1 MTLSADCNLP
11 VVRPVAA
18 PSDGVRPAGFLTRQ
32 ERLIGSLIG
41 TAMGDA
47 IGLPYEGLSRRRA
60 ARMLGAPSRHRLFFG
75 RGMVSD
81 DTEHACMTAQALIT
95 SGGDVALFRKHLAW
109 RLRWWLLPLP
119 AGVGLATA
127 RAILRL
133 WVGISPERSGVFSAG
148 NGPAMRAPILGAATD
163 DLQALRPLVR
173 ASTRLTHTDEKAE
186 FGALAAA
193 LAAHLACRQER
204 VAGEDFLAQLKT
216 LLKGDG
222 AEFLALMQSAVESAR
237 QGQATAD
244 FAAALGLGQGVSG
257 YMYHTMPVVIQAW
270 LRHQG
275 DFRAAI
281 IAMVECGGDADSTAA
296 ILGGIVGAGTGR
308 QGIALEWQS
317 GLLEWPR
324 SLGWMARLG
333 AKLGAEPAGSSDKC
347 APGLFFPAVLLRNL
361 FFLAVVLFHGFRRLL
376 PPY

>member
-1 MTLSADCNLP
+1 MTVRADCNLP
-11 VVRPVAA
+11 VVRPTAT
-18 PSDGVRPAGFLTRQ
+18 PSDGARPAGFLTRQ
-32 ERLIGSLIG
+32 DRLIGSLIG

-47 IGLPYEGLSRRRA
+47 IGLPYEGLSRRRG
-60 ARMLGAPSRHRLFFG
+60 ARMLGAPDRHRLIFG

-81 DTEHACMTAQALIT
+81 DTEHACMSAQALIT
-95 SGGDVALFRKHLAW
+95 SGGDAALFRKHLAW

-127 RAILRL
+127 RAIVRL
-133 WVGISPERSGVFSAG
+133 WIGINPERSGVFSAG
-148 NGPAMRAPILGAATD
+148 NGPAMRAPIVGAAAD
-163 DLQALRPLVR
+163 DLEALRVLVR
-173 ASTRLTHTDEKAE
+173 VSTLLTHTDEKAQ

-193 LAAHLACRQER
+193 LAAHLASRQEQ
-204 VAGEDFLAQLKT
+204 VAGEDFLVQLRE
-216 LLKGDG
+216 LLGGDG
-222 AEFLALMQSAVESAR
+222 AEFLALMQAAVESAS
-237 QGQATAD
+237 QGQATSA
-244 FAAALGLGQGVSG
+244 FAASLGLGQGVSG

-270 LRHQG
+270 LTHQR

-281 IAMVECGGDADSTAA
+281 MAMVECGGDTDSTAA
-296 ILGGIVGAGTGR
+296 ILGGIVGAATGR
-308 QGIALEWQS
+308 QGIPQEWQS

-324 SLGWMARLG
+324 SLGWMERLG
-333 AKLGAEPAGSSDKC
+333 ACLGADPAGRSGKR

>member
-1 MTLSADCNLP
+1 MRMDLQA
-11 VVRPVAA
+11 R
-18 PSDGVRPAGFLTRQ
+18 LT
-32 ERLIGSLIG
+32 GSLIG

-47 IGLPYEGLSRRRA
+47 IGLPYEGLSRQRGA
-60 ARMLGAPSRHRLFFG
+60 SMLGAPTRQRLFFG

-81 DTEHACMTAQALIT
+81 DTEHACMTAQALIV
-95 SGGDVALFRKHLAW
+95 SGGDVRLFRKNLAS

-133 WVGISPERSGVFSAG
+133 WAGFSPEKSGVFSAG
-148 NGPAMRAPILGAATD
+148 NGPAMRAPIIGAAID

-193 LAAHLACRQER
+193 LAAHMAARQAQ
-204 VAGEDFLAQLKT
+204 VAGADFLAQLTT
-216 LLKGDG
+216 LLAGEG
-222 AEFLALMQSAVESAR
+222 GEFLVLMEAAVQSVS
-237 QGQATAD
+237 QGQTVPQ
-244 FAAALGLGQGVSG
+244 FAAALGQGQGVSG
-257 YMYHTMPVVIQAW
+257 YMLHTLPVVIHAW
-270 LRHQG
+270 LTHQN

-281 IAMVECGGDADSTAA
+281 VAIVECGGDTDSTAA
-296 ILGGIVGAGTGR
+296 ILGGIVGAACGAA
-308 QGIALEWQS
+308 GIAADWQS

-324 SLGWMARLG
+324 SIRWMERLG
-333 AKLGAEPAGSSDKC
+333 SALAQAPVAGVKKR
-347 APGLFFPAVLLRNL
+347 APELFFPAVLLRNV
-361 FFLAVVLFHGFRRLL
+361 FFLGVVLFHGFRRLL

>member
-1 MTLSADCNLP
+1 MTTSVHDDLRVAPALAGPLAAGPSRGLP
-11 VVRPVAA
+11 TEQA
-18 PSDGVRPAGFLTRQ
+18 
-32 ERLIGSLIG
+32 RLIGSLIG

-47 IGLPYEGLSRRRA
+47 IGLPYEGLSRRRG
-60 ARMLGAPSRHRLFFG
+60 ARMLGRPERHRLFFG

-148 NGPAMRAPILGAATD
+148 NGPAMRAPIIGAAVD
-163 DLQALRPLVR
+163 DLQALRALVR

-193 LAAHLACRQER
+193 LAAHLAGRQEH
-204 VAGEDFLAQLKT
+204 VAGEDFLAQLKR
-216 LLKGDG
+216 LLDGDG
-222 AEFLALMQSAVESAR
+222 AEFLALMQAAVQSAG
-237 QGQATAD
+237 QGQATSA
-244 FAAALGLGQGVSG
+244 FAAAIGQGQGVSG

-270 LRHQG
+270 LTHPR

-281 IAMVECGGDADSTAA
+281 IAMVECGGDTDSTAA
-296 ILGGIVGAGTGR
+296 ILGGIVGAATGR
-308 QGIALEWQS
+308 QGIPLEWQS

-324 SLGWMARLG
+324 SLNWMVRLGTRLG
-333 AKLGAEPAGSSDKC
+333 ADTAGSSGKR
-347 APGLFFPAVLLRNL
+347 APELLFPAVLLRNL

>member
-1 MTLSADCNLP
+1 MPLDLQA
-11 VVRPVAA
+11 R
-18 PSDGVRPAGFLTRQ
+18 LT
-32 ERLIGSLIG
+32 GSLIG

-47 IGLPYEGLSRRRA
+47 IGLPYEGLSRRRCA
-60 ARMLGAPSRHRLFFG
+60 SMLGAPTRQRLFFG

-81 DTEHACMTAQALIT
+81 DTEHACMTAQALIV
-95 SGGDVALFRKHLAW
+95 SSGDVAVFRKNLAS

-148 NGPAMRAPILGAATD
+148 NGPAMRAPIIGAATD
-163 DLQALRPLVR
+163 DVQALRPLVR

-193 LAAHLACRQER
+193 LAAHMASRQALP
-204 VAGEDFLAQLKT
+204 VAGADFLAQLKT
-216 LLKGDG
+216 LLAGEG
-222 AEFLALMQSAVESAR
+222 GEFVALIEAAVQSASR
-237 QGQATAD
+237 GQTVAE
-244 FAAALGLGQGVSG
+244 FAAALGLERGVSG
-257 YMYHTMPVVIQAW
+257 YMLHTLPVVIHAW
-270 LRHQG
+270 LTHPH

-281 IAMVECGGDADSTAA
+281 VAIVECGGDTDSTAA
-296 ILGGIVGAGTGR
+296 ILGGIVGASCGPA
-308 QGIALEWQS
+308 GIPVDWQS

-324 SLGWMARLG
+324 SIRWMERLG
-333 AKLGAEPAGSSDKC
+333 SALAKAPVAGVKQR
-347 APGLFFPAVLLRNL
+347 APELFFPLVLLRNV
-361 FFLAVVLFHGFRRLL
+361 FFLGVVLFHGFRRLL

>member
-1 MTLSADCNLP
+1 MAPSPL
-11 VVRPVAA
+11 VPVAKE
-18 PSDGVRPAGFLTRQ
+18 D
-32 ERLIGSLIG
+32 RLIGSLIG

-47 IGLPYEGLSRRRA
+47 IGLPYEGLSRRRGA
-60 ARMLGAPSRHRLFFG
+60 KMLGRPERHRLLFG

-95 SGGDVALFRKHLAW
+95 SDGDVALFRKDLAR

-148 NGPAMRAPILGAATD
+148 NGPAMRAPIIGAATD
-163 DLQALRPLVR
+163 DLGALRALVR

-193 LAAHLACRQER
+193 LAAHLACRHER
-204 VAGEDFLAQLKT
+204 VRPDDFLAQLGQ
-216 LLKGDG
+216 LLNGQG
-222 AEFLALMQSAVESAR
+222 QAFLALMQATVQSVR
-237 QGQATAD
+237 QGQETSA
-244 FAAALGLGQGVSG
+244 FAESLGLGKGVSG
-257 YMYHTMPVVIQAW
+257 YMYHTMPVAIHAW
-270 LRHQG
+270 LAHPH
-275 DFRAAI
+275 DLRAAI
-281 IAMVECGGDADSTAA
+281 VATVACGGDTDSTAA
-296 ILGGIVGAGTGR
+296 IVGGIVGAAVGR
-308 QGIALEWQS
+308 QGVAPDWQN

-324 SLGWMARLG
+324 SLAWMAQLGRVLG
-333 AKLGAEPAGSSDKC
+333 ADPADNPKRR
-347 APGLFFPAVLLRNL
+347 APELPWGAVLPRNL
-361 FFLAVVLFHGFRRLL
+361 FFLGVVLFHGFRRLL

>member
-1 MTLSADCNLP
+1 MPTDLLQPENGPFYPTIKQA
-11 VVRPVAA
+11 R
-18 PSDGVRPAGFLTRQ
+18 LT
-32 ERLIGSLIG
+32 GSLIG

-47 IGLPYEGLSRRRA
+47 IGLPYEGLSRRRGA
-60 ARMLGAPSRHRLFFG
+60 SMLGVPTRHRLFVG

-81 DTEHACMTAQALIT
+81 DTEHACMTAQALIV
-95 SGGDVALFRKHLAW
+95 SGGDPAVFRKNLAS

-133 WVGISPERSGVFSAG
+133 WVGFNPEKSGVFSAG
-148 NGPAMRAPILGAATD
+148 NGPAMRAPIIGAAID

-193 LAAHLACRQER
+193 LAAHMAARQPLP
-204 VAGEDFLAQLKT
+204 VTGDDFLAQLKT
-216 LLKGDG
+216 LLAGDG
-222 AEFLALMQSAVESAR
+222 GEFLALMAAAVKSVS
-237 QGQATAD
+237 QGQTVQE

-257 YMYHTMPVVIQAW
+257 YMLHTLPVVIHAW
-270 LRHQG
+270 LTHQG

-281 IAMVECGGDADSTAA
+281 IAIVECGGDTDSTAA
-296 ILGGIVGAGTGR
+296 ILGGIVGAACGPS
-308 QGIALEWQS
+308 GIPADWQN

-324 SLGWMARLG
+324 SIRWMTRLG
-333 AKLGAEPAGSSDKC
+333 CALALAQAPVAGVKQR
-347 APGLFFPAVLLRNL
+347 APELFFPALLLRNV
-361 FFLAVVLFHGFRRLL
+361 FFLGVVLFHGFRRLL

>member
-1 MTLSADCNLP
+1 MTSVQDDLR
-11 VVRPVAA
+11 VT
-18 PSDGVRPAGFLTRQ
+18 PSMAGPSEAGSCGLLAKQ
-32 ERLIGSLIG
+32 ARLIGSLIG

-47 IGLPYEGLSRRRA
+47 IGLPYEGLSRRRG
-60 ARMLGAPSRHRLFFG
+60 ARMLGRPERHRLFFG

-81 DTEHACMTAQALIT
+81 DTEHACMSAQALIT
-95 SGGDVALFRKHLAW
+95 SGGDVSLFRKHLAW

-133 WVGISPERSGVFSAG
+133 WIGISPERSGVFSAG
-148 NGPAMRAPILGAATD
+148 NGPAMRAPIIGAATD
-163 DLQALRPLVR
+163 DLGALRALVR

-193 LAAHLACRQER
+193 LAAHLAGRQASP
-204 VAGEDFLAQLKT
+204 VAGDDFLARLAE

-222 AEFLALMQSAVESAR
+222 AEFLALMQSAVQSAS
-237 QGQATAD
+237 QGQATAA
-244 FAAALGLGQGVSG
+244 FAASLGLGQGVSG
-257 YMYHTMPVVIQAW
+257 YMYHTLPVVIQAW

-281 IAMVECGGDADSTAA
+281 IAMVECGGDTDSTAA
-296 ILGGIVGAGTGR
+296 ILGGIVGASCGPA
-308 QGIALEWQS
+308 GIPLEWKN

-324 SLGWMARLG
+324 SLGWMERLGVRLG
-333 AKLGAEPAGSSDKC
+333 ADPAGPSEQR